1 MVYSLELKTVREWG
15 NGGNMGRKWL
25 MLVVAF
31 FSVFSFLFAMQ
42 SLPPV
47 IPQIMEEFNVSHA
60 ETSLLMSLV
69 ALPVI
74 FLSLPAGILTVK
86 WGPKRVSGLG
96 LILATFGALTTYLAN
111 SFLWLEIGRL
121 ILGIGGALVAVSAI
135 SIIPQWFSREELG
148 KAMGIYAINMPIVT
162 ITALNLLPR
171 IASGFGWRTSFLIA
185 TIILAAAAL
194 ANISLIRGNHRRR
207 NQSQCMLASRISK
220 YGL

>member
-1 MVYSLELKTVREWG
+1 MREWG